1 MRFFIDVFVI
11 VVGLCVCVCVLLQTS
26 LDLRGDVCT
35 HVFMGFQV
43 GHHCHALSS
52 LDTRSQKISREM
64 SIVVL
69 EALS

>member
-1 MRFFIDVFVI
+1 MFLLLLL
-11 VVGLCVCVCVLLQTS
+11 GCVCVCVLLQTS